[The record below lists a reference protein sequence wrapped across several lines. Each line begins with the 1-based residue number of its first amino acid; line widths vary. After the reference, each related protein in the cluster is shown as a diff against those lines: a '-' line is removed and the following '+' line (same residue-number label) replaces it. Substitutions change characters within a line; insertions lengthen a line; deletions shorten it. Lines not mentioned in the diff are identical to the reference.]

1 MPPATGIALVIETEA
16 REAMPWW
23 SASMRPAR
31 STMLSPVTGTASTS
45 IQSGTVTP
53 SVQPAAGA
61 TVTSSHSPTAW

>member
-1 MPPATGIALVIETEA
+1 MPPATGIALVMETEA
-16 REAMPWW
+16 RDAMPWC
-23 SASMRPAR
+23 SASSRAAR

-53 SVQPAAGA
+53 SAQPGEGA